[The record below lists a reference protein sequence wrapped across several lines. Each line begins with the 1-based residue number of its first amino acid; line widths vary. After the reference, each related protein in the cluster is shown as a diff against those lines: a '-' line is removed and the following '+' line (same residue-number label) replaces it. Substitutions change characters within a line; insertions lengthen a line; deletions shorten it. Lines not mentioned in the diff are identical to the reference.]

1 MTEIAMGKIDVHHHV
16 LPPEY
21 VQKWKEASGIPKGLK
36 LPSWDVE
43 LDLDFMNRNN
53 ISASILSLSAP
64 GLAFVKPA
72 SEATVLC
79 RWVNEY
85 AAKVVTAHPTRFG
98 FFASVPPLDN
108 MPACLEE
115 IRYALDVLKADGVA
129 LLSSYSDKYLGHSDF
144 RPLWQELDARN
155 AVVFVHP
162 TFAQTWG
169 TPSDPSIPRP
179 IIDFPHETTRTAVH
193 LITSNTIRDFPNLK
207 IILSHGGG
215 TLPYVATRIAH
226 QTADLGLKDK
236 SAEDFIREA
245 KGFYFDLAL
254 TGYEG
259 PVKVVSEFADEGHV
273 LFGSDFPFAR
283 EVTIGPQIQRIAAVD
298 MSDGARESIDYGAA
312 RRLFP
317 RFG

>member
-1 MTEIAMGKIDVHHHV
+1 M
-16 LPPEY
+16 
-21 VQKWKEASGIPKGLK
+21 
-36 LPSWDVE
+36 E

-64 GLAFVKPA
+64 GLAFVKPN
-72 SEATVLC
+72 SEAIALC

-85 AAKVVTAHPTRFG
+85 AAKIVTAHPSRFG

-108 MPACLEE
+108 MSACLEE

-129 LLSSYSDKYLGHSDF
+129 LLSSYSDHYLGHASF
-144 RPLWQELDARN
+144 RPLWEELDARN

-169 TPSDPSIPRP
+169 APSDPSIPRP
-179 IIDFPHETTRTAVH
+179 IIDFPHETTRTAVN
-193 LITSNTIRDFPNLK
+193 LITSNIIRDFPNVK

-259 PVKVVSEFADEGHV
+259 PVKVLSEFADQGHV

-283 EVTIGPQIQRIAAVD
+283 EGTIGPQIESIKAMY
-298 MSDGARESIDYGAA
+298 MSDEARESIDGGAA
-312 RRLFP
+312 RKLFP
-317 RFG
+317 RFGK